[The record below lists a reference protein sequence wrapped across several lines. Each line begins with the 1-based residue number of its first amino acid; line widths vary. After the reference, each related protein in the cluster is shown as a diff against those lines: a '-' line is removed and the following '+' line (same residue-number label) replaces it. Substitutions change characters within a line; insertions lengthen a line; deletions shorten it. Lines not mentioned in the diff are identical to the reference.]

1 MDFREVIEQRY
12 HQLLSRYIAELTE
25 TSLYQAQKFS
35 RKTIE
40 HQIPP
45 EEIISIH
52 RKVLKE
58 LYPSLPE
65 DVFHSLDFLIEVMI
79 GYGMA
84 YQEHQTSG
92 GYSRKSNQKLKSQQM
107 SSRRCSEQRFRR
119 KKRWISAPSV
129 CPLNR

>member
-65 DVFHSLDFLIEVMI
+65 DVFHSLDFLIEVMK

-84 YQEHQTSG
+84 YQEHQTLRG
-92 GYSRKSNQKLKSQQM
+92 IQQEIKSEIEIAANVQQT
-107 SSRRCSEQRFRR
+107 
-119 KKRWISAPSV
+119 
-129 CPLNR
+129 L